1 MLRRVT
7 SILMAFAFVF
17 VASAAENGELDKLQG
32 KWEVKKTNE
41 EGDKVTQVLE
51 IKKDAMHFKILDAS
65 GETKLVAKATV
76 KLQKAGAFKTLTI
89 SNIQAG
95 EDEDSLG
102 PADGERA
109 YVYQLIDRTLT
120 IVSNM
125 DEARE
130 LPPTLDTYKKVSDAK

>member
-1 MLRRVT
+1 MAKPRSGAKKATPAAKKVKSAKSGGVLKSASKRV
-7 SILMAFAFVF
+7 AK
-17 VASAAENGELDKLQG
+17 AA
-32 KWEVKKTNE
+32 
-41 EGDKVTQVLE
+41 
-51 IKKDAMHFKILDAS
+51 A
-65 GETKLVAKATV
+65 KLVAKATV

-130 LPPTLDTYKKVSDAK
+130 QPPTLDTYKKVSDAK

>member
-51 IKKDAMHFKILDAS
+51 IKKDAMHF
-65 GETKLVAKATV
+65 
-76 KLQKAGAFKTLTI
+76 
-89 SNIQAG
+89 
-95 EDEDSLG
+95 
-102 PADGERA
+102 
-109 YVYQLIDRTLT
+109 
-120 IVSNM
+120 
-125 DEARE
+125 
-130 LPPTLDTYKKVSDAK
+130 